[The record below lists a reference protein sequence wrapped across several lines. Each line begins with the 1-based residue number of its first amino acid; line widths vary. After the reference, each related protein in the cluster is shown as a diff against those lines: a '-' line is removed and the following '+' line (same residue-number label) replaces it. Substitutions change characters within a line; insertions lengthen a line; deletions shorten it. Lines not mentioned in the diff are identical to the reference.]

1 MTGFR
6 FQIKDTQT
14 IKATKKLPKTIG
26 IASGDALYFRS
37 AKAKKE
43 KEVEGKITIEKST
56 VFRSDG
62 VTYVTITTPKENVS

>member
-6 FQIKDTQT
+6 FKIKDSQK

-37 AKAKKE
+37 PRNKTE
-43 KEVEGKITIEKST
+43 KEVQGKVTIEKST

-62 VTYVTITTPKENVS
+62 ITYVTITTPKENVS